1 MTGAPLDA
9 DAKSQHSA
17 RFQACADLAF
27 AGASTAWHL
36 TLRVSTSPHPS
47 TTDRPAKRWSQAV
60 ARKPP
65 RKPANPGNP
74 ACRFQDEIRKPC
86 LPFVVSKATN
96 STAWAL
102 HRLAGLARIAPTR
115 EHLQRAVAATLGL
128 GSSDRGRL
136 EGDEVVCGSRPHFGG
151 VDVGSSRLAAVVL
164 NEVPSKD
171 ESGSLKRMRMAMGR
185 RLLALELGLVPSPG
199 VPDEGSLSVDAGA
212 GRASTVVVDA
222 QSTLKA
228 IRSGHSTRNRF
239 MPRNEPP
246 VAIAFLGHWGKALLP
261 VDLSRS
267 QECGGSRAEMAAD
280 KIIERRRQF
289 LRYFCR

>member
-1 MTGAPLDA
+1 M
-9 DAKSQHSA
+9 
-17 RFQACADLAF
+17 
-27 AGASTAWHL
+27 
-36 TLRVSTSPHPS
+36 
-47 TTDRPAKRWSQAV
+47 
-60 ARKPP
+60 
-65 RKPANPGNP
+65 
-74 ACRFQDEIRKPC
+74 FQDEIRKPC

-102 HRLAGLARIAPTR
+102 HRLGWTCSDRAHAR
-115 EHLQRAVAATLGL
+115 HLQRAVAATLGL

-151 VDVGSSRLAAVVL
+151 VNVGSSRLAAVVL

-228 IRSGHSTRNRF
+228 IRLIIAH
-239 MPRNEPP
+239 
-246 VAIAFLGHWGKALLP
+246 AIASCLETNRQLQLP
-261 VDLSRS
+261 SLVIGSGASSCGPISISRV
-267 QECGGSRAEMAAD
+267 
-280 KIIERRRQF
+280 RRI
-289 LRYFCR
+289 